1 MRDFSFSKRL
11 AEMETGY
18 NRETVDKLVQRFVD
32 YGKILYDADTRELF
46 VLNWLRYNPVTNTNV
61 EKCVLRELKGVKN
74 KEFVHMFLQKCVEE
88 ELNVPMLLA
97 HFGMPGDLAVDDVD
111 PVCEEAEE
119 EEEEEVV
126 QEETGSKV
134 FTFYEQHFGSLSPFT
149 VEELNAWMNDL
160 SEELVLKALQISYEN
175 KNRKMAYV
183 KGFCVVGT
191 GKGLRKCLRLRRM
204 LRISGR
210 RGRLLVRGRR
220 RSFWRGVRS
229 GRRIRRLRKSCSA
242 FSGARVA
249 SMSIQNVE
257 AEKTVLGSLLLD
269 GELIKECRLT
279 EQYFSMPVH
288 KSIFQLMRKMEDEG
302 QPIDLVTFTSRVDP
316 KFLKGIGEWSIL

>member
-1 MRDFSFSKRL
+1 MAVYRTVQVNFWQDDFVLDLTPEERYFYVYLLTCSKTTQCGIFPFPKRL

-119 EEEEEVV
+119 EEGEERVEKVRPIYRG
-126 QEETGSKV
+126 QRAQTG
-134 FTFYEQHFGSLSPFT
+134 HGG
-149 VEELNAWMNDL
+149 
-160 SEELVLKALQISYEN
+160 ALFHLAV
-175 KNRKMAYV
+175 RPW
-183 KGFCVVGT
+183 
-191 GKGLRKCLRLRRM
+191 RPRDH
-204 LRISGR
+204 
-210 RGRLLVRGRR
+210 RGR
-220 RSFWRGVRS
+220 
-229 GRRIRRLRKSCSA
+229 RKSCSLPV
-242 FSGARVA
+242 GVG
-249 SMSIQNVE
+249 
-257 AEKTVLGSLLLD
+257 LGH
-269 GELIKECRLT
+269 T
-279 EQYFSMPVH
+279 EQV
-288 KSIFQLMRKMEDEG
+288 LRA
-302 QPIDLVTFTSRVDP
+302 QP
-316 KFLKGIGEWSIL
+316 E